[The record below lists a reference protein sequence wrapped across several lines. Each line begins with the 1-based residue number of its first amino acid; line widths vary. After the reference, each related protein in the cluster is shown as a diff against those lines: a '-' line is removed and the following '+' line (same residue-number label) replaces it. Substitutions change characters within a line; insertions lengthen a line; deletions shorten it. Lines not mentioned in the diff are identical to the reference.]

1 MTTPVPTAAVD
12 EQKLYPVHEED
23 SVPETSPH
31 EFAVRYVRDAL
42 AVLLRDCLVT
52 GDICIYWERGNM
64 QRYAAPDVLVARGR
78 PRLPLPRTYLLWR
91 EPPVSFVAE
100 IGSDRSRQIDLE
112 EKPGTYS
119 EHVKAQEYLYADP
132 PDPESPLR
140 ELRLWRLGAEG
151 YLPVERQENG
161 RLWSEVLGVEF
172 GWDATDML
180 RIYVDGV
187 PQPTHE
193 ESEQRA
199 AEERQRRQEAEA
211 ARAEEARHRQEAEAA
226 RAEEARRRQ
235 EAEAG
240 AQAAAEQRQAAEARA
255 ADEANRRREAETRAA
270 DEAALRQELE
280 RQLAELRARLGE

>member
-1 MTTPVPTAAVD
+1 MSTPVPTAAVD

-23 SVPETSPH
+23 SVPEGAPH

-42 AVLLRDCLVT
+42 AVLYRDSLVT
-52 GDICIYWERGNM
+52 GDICIYWERGNT
-64 QRYAAPDVLVARGR
+64 QRYAAPDVLVVRGR
-78 PRLPLPRTYLLWR
+78 QRLPLPRTYLLWR
-91 EPPVSFVAE
+91 EPPVSFVVE
-100 IGSDRSRQIDLE
+100 IGSDRTRPIDLE

-119 EHVKAQEYLYADP
+119 EHVKAEEYFYADP

-140 ELRLWRLGAEG
+140 ELRLWRLGPEG
-151 YLPVERQENG
+151 YLPVEPQENG
-161 RLWSEVLGVEF
+161 RLRSDVLGVEL
-172 GWDATDML
+172 GWDAADML

-199 AEERQRRQEAEA
+199 EEESQRRQEAEA
-211 ARAEEARHRQEAEAA
+211 E

-235 EAEAG
+235 EAEAR
-240 AQAAAEQRQAAEARA
+240 AQSAAEQRQEAEARL
-255 ADEANRRREAETRAA
+255 ADEANRRREAESRAA
-270 DEAALRQELE
+270 DEAARRQELE